1 MDAFARIGLY
11 LAVLTLTIVY
21 CFGQSQAQT
30 LPSLRVAYTAIGG
43 PFSALWM
50 AKEAKLFEKN
60 RINVELVYLAG
71 GSRAVQALVAGDTP
85 IVMAAGSSLVSAR
98 LAGND
103 VVIIGSAVNRFLFS
117 LIGSTAIA
125 NRQDLKAKKIGITRF
140 NSATDFALRYAL
152 RQWNMDPRKDVSIVQ
167 MGGQSEILAGL
178 TKGVIDAG
186 TFSSPTDL
194 MARQAGF
201 QLIADLR
208 ESGVPYIV
216 SGIGVTGSFMT
227 KNTDLVEKFMK
238 SYVEGIAAA
247 KRDVNFAIK
256 VLGKYTRTTDTQ
268 VLKAAYKLYVEEEFQ
283 KLPRVDPESI
293 KVTLETLAAEF
304 PAADKHPVSDFFD
317 NRFVDALSGKFVD
330 TLYQ

>member
-1 MDAFARIGLY
+1 MEY
-11 LAVLTLTIVY
+11 
-21 CFGQSQAQT
+21 
-30 LPSLRVAYTAIGG
+30 
-43 PFSALWM
+43 
-50 AKEAKLFEKN
+50 
-60 RINVELVYLAG
+60 
-71 GSRAVQALVAGDTP
+71 GSE
-85 IVMAAGSSLVSAR
+85 
-98 LAGND
+98 
-103 VVIIGSAVNRFLFS
+103 
-117 LIGSTAIA
+117 
-125 NRQDLKAKKIGITRF
+125 
-140 NSATDFALRYAL
+140 
-152 RQWNMDPRKDVSIVQ
+152 KDVSIVQ

-178 TKGVIDAG
+178 TKGVIDVG

-227 KNTDLVEKFMK
+227 KNKDLVEKFMK

-268 VLKAAYKLYVEEEFQ
+268 VLKAADKLYVEEEFQ

-293 KVTLETLAAEF
+293 KVTLEPLAAEF

-317 NRFVDALSGKFVD
+317 NRFVDALNGKFVD
-330 TLYQ
+330 TL